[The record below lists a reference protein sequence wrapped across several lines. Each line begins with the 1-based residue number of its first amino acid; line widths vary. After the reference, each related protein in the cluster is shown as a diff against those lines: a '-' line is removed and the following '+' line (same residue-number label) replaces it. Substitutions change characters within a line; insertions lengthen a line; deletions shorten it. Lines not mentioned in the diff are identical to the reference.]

1 MLANQ
6 KNLNQINYLSKTTEN
21 NISFFST
28 TNELNNCKLGS
39 NEKRK
44 IFDIFHK
51 KEIECQN
58 KLESNGTNN
67 PPFVYKCIYCEKKYK
82 NLNRFEFHMKIHV
95 SQK

>member
-6 KNLNQINYLSKTTEN
+6 ENLNQLNYLSKTTEN
-21 NISFFST
+21 NLSFFST
-28 TNELNNCKLGS
+28 TNELNNYKLVP

-58 KLESNGTNN
+58 QLESNGQNN
-67 PPFVYKCIYCEKKYK
+67 SPFFYKCIYCDKKYK

-95 SQK
+95 S